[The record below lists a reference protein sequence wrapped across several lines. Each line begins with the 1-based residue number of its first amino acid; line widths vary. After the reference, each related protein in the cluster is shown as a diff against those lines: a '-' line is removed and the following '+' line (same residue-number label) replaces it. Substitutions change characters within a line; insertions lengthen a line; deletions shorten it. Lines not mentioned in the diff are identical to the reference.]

1 MVSGGL
7 GSAERRLTLCTSLLL
22 NAVGMQG
29 LSNLLR
35 DLLQVAEHLDFP
47 LPVQPVHEKCFF

>member
-1 MVSGGL
+1 MH
-7 GSAERRLTLCTSLLL
+7 SLLL

-35 DLLQVAEHLDFP
+35 DLLQVAEHFDFP
-47 LPVQPVHEKCFF
+47 LPVLPVHEKRFF

>member
-47 LPVQPVHEKCFF
+47 LPVPPVHEK